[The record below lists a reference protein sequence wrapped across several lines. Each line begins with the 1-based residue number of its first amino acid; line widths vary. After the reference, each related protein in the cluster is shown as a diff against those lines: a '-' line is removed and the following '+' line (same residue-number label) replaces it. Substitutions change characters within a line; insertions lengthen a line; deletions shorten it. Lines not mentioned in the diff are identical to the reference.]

1 MNFLS
6 NFFRTKL
13 THQEPSQTPPAQD
26 KAIAFVDFEYWF
38 YSYRDLLHISPN
50 VSKWAAEITGQYH
63 VSDIMVFADLS
74 YPRIQQEA
82 QQLRAVTNTIIDTS
96 NLTPEHKKNMTDFI
110 MLDYIYQTAIERP
123 EITTYILFT
132 GDGHFQSAA
141 RFLSLKRKKTI
152 ILYGVR
158 GQTTCLSL
166 QTARRGMN
174 VSDGRPIPRCLP
186 RRVRS
191 SHRHGGSS
199 INGCVICATPRAL

>member
-6 NFFRTKL
+6 NFFRAKS

-132 GDGHFQSAA
+132 GMGIF
-141 RFLSLKRKKTI
+141 SL
-152 ILYGVR
+152 
-158 GQTTCLSL
+158 
-166 QTARRGMN
+166 RRDF
-174 VSDGRPIPRCLP
+174 SR
-186 RRVRS
+186 
-191 SHRHGGSS
+191 
-199 INGCVICATPRAL
+199 

>member
-6 NFFRTKL
+6 NFFRAKS
-13 THQEPSQTPPAQD
+13 THQEPSQTPPTQD

-50 VSKWAAEITGQYH
+50 VPKWASEITEQYH

-74 YPRIQQEA
+74 YPKIQQEA
-82 QQLRAVTNTIIDTS
+82 QQLRTVTNTIIDTS

-132 GDGHFQSAA
+132 GDGHFQSAE
-141 RFLSLKRKKTI
+141 I
-152 ILYGVR
+152 
-158 GQTTCLSL
+158 
-166 QTARRGMN
+166 
-174 VSDGRPIPRCLP
+174 GRASCRE
-186 RRVRS
+186 RV
-191 SHRHGGSS
+191 
-199 INGCVICATPRAL
+199 